1 MSDNKNA
8 YEIRLSV
15 LQEAVGIE
23 MENRYR
29 IIEKLQID
37 ADKNNSSY
45 ELPTDLSADS
55 VLETANKLYEFVEG
69 S

>member
-1 MSDNKNA
+1 MARQNA

-23 MENRYR
+23 MENRNR
-29 IIEKLQID
+29 IIEKLQIN
-37 ADKNNSSY
+37 ADNNNCDY
-45 ELPTDLSADS
+45 ELPADLSADS

>member
-1 MSDNKNA
+1 MAKQNA

-23 MENRYR
+23 MENRHR
-29 IIEKLQID
+29 TIEKLQID
-37 ADKNNSSY
+37 ADKNNGSY
-45 ELPTDLSADS
+45 ELPADLSADS

>member
-1 MSDNKNA
+1 MAKQSA

>member
-1 MSDNKNA
+1 MAKQSA

-23 MENRYR
+23 MENRHR
-29 IIEKLQID
+29 TIEKLQID
-37 ADKNNSSY
+37 ADKNNGSY
-45 ELPTDLSADS
+45 ELPADLSADS